1 MKRHLSN
8 PNKDTTIVNTLQV
21 YEGGTAATT
30 VAQAQI
36 NLDILPASTL
46 GQPNGP
52 AMVPLNGV
60 ITGSMFEGGVDLT
73 ASLKGPTTV
82 MVGTSN
88 TYLITNYDVKT
99 EYVITSTG
107 GSVTVSGDT
116 ITYVANSVV
125 ENGSITVNGKVFT
138 IPKIDQVPATPSIT
152 APVDNA
158 TGQGSSVAFT
168 ASAFSTEKVG
178 DTHANSDWEVSTSST
193 FATIAKSSYAD
204 ATNTTSWSAT
214 GLAVSTTYYARVRYR
229 SSTGK
234 VSAWSVSKVFSTKA
248 NFLPTGE
255 KQKITASDAA
265 ANDYFGASVSLSSD
279 GSTALVGA
287 YGKSSST
294 GAAYIFTKSGST
306 WTQQAK
312 LVASDAATSDLFGI
326 SVSLSADGSTALVG
340 ARGKSSSTGAA
351 YIFTKSG
358 STWVQQQKITASDT
372 ATSDAFGISASLS
385 SDGSTALVG
394 AYGKGGHTGAAYIF
408 TRSGS
413 TWTQQAKL
421 TASDAANSTYF
432 GASVSLSSDGSMAL
446 VGAYGSAATGVS
458 NTGAAYVFTRS
469 GSTWTQQQKISAS
482 DAAAYDYFGNSVSIS
497 ADGST
502 AIVGAWAK
510 STNTGAAYIF
520 TRSGSTWTQ
529 QSILSASDV
538 IENDYFGASV
548 SLSGDGSVALV
559 GAYRKSSNAGA
570 AYVFT
575 RSGSTW
581 TQQQKISASDAAAY
595 DYFGNSVSISADGS
609 TALVGAQYESPGG
622 ISNAGSAYFY
632 N

>member
-1 MKRHLSN
+1 MKRQLTN

-52 AMVPLNGV
+52 AMVPLNGT

-178 DTHANSDWEVSTSST
+178 DTHANTDWEVSTSST

-255 KQKITASDAA
+255 KQKITASDAVTNDYFGISVSLSADGSTALVGAHTKSSQTGAAYIFTKSGSTWTQQSKLTASDAATSDYFGWSVSLSGDGSTALVGAYGKSTNTGAAYIFTKSGSTWTQQSILTASDGA
-265 ANDYFGASVSLSSD
+265 ANDYFGISVSLSSD

-287 YGKSSST
+287 HYKSSST

-306 WTQQAK
+306 WTQQQKITASDAVTNDYFGYSVSLSADGSIA
-312 LVASDAATSDLFGI
+312 LVGAYGKSSATGAAYVFTKSGSTWSQQSILTASDAAASDQFGI

-340 ARGKSSSTGAA
+340 AYLEDPSSISNAGAA
-351 YIFTKSG
+351 YVFTRSG
-358 STWVQQQKITASDT
+358 STWTQQAKLTASDA
-372 ATSDAFGISASLS
+372 ATGDLCGWSVSLS
-385 SDGSTALVG
+385 GDGSTALVG
-394 AYGKGGHTGAAYIF
+394 AHQKSSSAGSAYIF

-421 TASDAANSTYF
+421 TASDAATNDSF
-432 GASVSLSSDGSMAL
+432 G
-446 VGAYGSAATGVS
+446 Y
-458 NTGAAYVFTRS
+458 
-469 GSTWTQQQKISAS
+469 
-482 DAAAYDYFGNSVSIS
+482 
-497 ADGST
+497 
-502 AIVGAWAK
+502 
-510 STNTGAAYIF
+510 
-520 TRSGSTWTQ
+520 
-529 QSILSASDV
+529 
-538 IENDYFGASV
+538 SV
-548 SLSGDGSVALV
+548 SLSGDGS
-559 GAYRKSSNAGA
+559 
-570 AYVFT
+570 
-575 RSGSTW
+575 
-581 TQQQKISASDAAAY
+581 
-595 DYFGNSVSISADGS
+595 
-609 TALVGAQYESPGG
+609 TALVGAHSKSSTG
-622 ISNAGSAYFY
+622 AAYIF

>member
-1 MKRHLSN
+1 MKRQLTN

-60 ITGSMFEGGVDLT
+60 IPGSMFEGGVDLT

-107 GSVTVSGDT
+107 GSVMVSGDT
-116 ITYVANSVV
+116 ITYVANSMV

-204 ATNTTSWSAT
+204 ATNKTSWTAAGLSAN
-214 GLAVSTTYYARVRYR
+214 STYYARVRYR
-229 SSTGK
+229 GTSGK
-234 VSAWSVSKVFSTKA
+234 ISAWSVSKVFSTKA
-248 NFLPTGE
+248 SFLPTGE

-265 ANDYFGASVSLSSD
+265 SSDRFGISVSLSVDGSTALVGAQGKSSYTGAAYIFTKSGSTWTQQAMITASDAALSDSFGCSVSLSSDGSTALVGAQAKSSNTGAAYIFTRSGSTWTQQSKLTASDATTSDYFGWSVSLSADGSTALVGAYFKSTQTGAAYIFTKSGSTWTQQAMITASDAAEGDRFGYSASLSADGSTALVGAYYKSSYTGAAYIFTRSGSTWTQQQKITASDAAADDQFGTSVSLSGDGSTALVGAYYKSSYTGAAYVFTRSGSTWTQQQKITASDATTNDYFGASVSLSSD

-287 YGKSSST
+287 QGKSS
-294 GAAYIFTKSGST
+294 Y
-306 WTQQAK
+306 
-312 LVASDAATSDLFGI
+312 
-326 SVSLSADGSTALVG
+326 
-340 ARGKSSSTGAA
+340 
-351 YIFTKSG
+351 
-358 STWVQQQKITASDT
+358 
-372 ATSDAFGISASLS
+372 
-385 SDGSTALVG
+385 
-394 AYGKGGHTGAAYIF
+394 TGAAYIF

-413 TWTQQAKL
+413 TWTQQQKI
-421 TASDAANSTYF
+421 TASDAAGN
-432 GASVSLSSDGSMAL
+432 
-446 VGAYGSAATGVS
+446 
-458 NTGAAYVFTRS
+458 
-469 GSTWTQQQKISAS
+469 
-482 DAAAYDYFGNSVSIS
+482 DYFGN
-497 ADGST
+497 A
-502 AIVGAWAK
+502 
-510 STNTGAAYIF
+510 
-520 TRSGSTWTQ
+520 
-529 QSILSASDV
+529 
-538 IENDYFGASV
+538 V
-548 SLSGDGSVALV
+548 SL
-559 GAYRKSSNAGA
+559 
-570 AYVFT
+570 
-575 RSGSTW
+575 
-581 TQQQKISASDAAAY
+581 
-595 DYFGNSVSISADGS
+595 SADGS
-609 TALVGAQYESPGG
+609 TALVGAYQEDPGN
-622 ISNAGSAYFY
+622 ISTAGSAYFY
-632 N
+632 A